1 MDRIREKMNQM
12 SVRAEDAEKR
22 AEEAEETIKTLKQD
36 LLQKEQLI
44 TSLEH
49 RLKTAEDESEKHETA
64 LKDLKTRAEEGEGHR
79 TNHENLTRK
88 VQMLEEEL
96 ERNEKELKDATE
108 KLRVVDVKAEHF
120 ERAVQRAEQERDAIE
135 KKLDEANDKLK
146 ASQQELNELVS
157 QMDTLNHA
165 ASMADSFSH
174 SSVPALPDN
183 DIDAHSPMVT
193 DIPALNPPVVPT
205 FQYPSLDLDPTDAFT
220 SLKPNPRL
228 PPQRPS
234 MTRRATSSFI
244 QASAR
249 ASTVAAIPLVHAFLF
264 LFSLIAVSPSNDGSG
279 IADDQGETNSMEPDA
294 GLGGVMRSQRSSRRH
309 YPRQGDG
316 NQDTYRITGRNS
328 QEQPHTRTVT
338 SEEIETTMYNV
349 GDGGAKDEDEQL
361 DKDAVFPGGWISGR
375 SSR

>member
-1 MDRIREKMNQM
+1 MNQM

-64 LKDLKTRAEEGEGHR
+64 LKDLKTRADEGEGHR

-165 ASMADSFSH
+165 ASMADSFSPPP
-174 SSVPALPDN
+174 VPELPDDDVN
-183 DIDAHSPMVT
+183 AHSPMMT
-193 DIPALNPPVVPT
+193 EIPAVNAPVVPT
-205 FQYPSLDLDPTDAFT
+205 FQYPPLDLDPTDAFT
-220 SLKPNPRL
+220 SLQPNPQSL
-228 PPQRPS
+228 PQRPS

-264 LFSLIAVSPSNDGSG
+264 LFSLIAVSPSLADSG
-279 IADDQGETNSMEPDA
+279 IIGDQSEPDA
-294 GLGGVMRSQRSSRRH
+294 GLGDVMRSQRSSRRR
-309 YPRQGDG
+309 YPRQGDVD
-316 NQDTYRITGRNS
+316 QDIYRITGRNP
-328 QEQPHTRTVT
+328 QGQAAHTRTVT
-338 SEEIETTMYNV
+338 NEENDTTMYKGGN
-349 GDGGAKDEDEQL
+349 DGAEDEDEEADQ
-361 DKDAVFPGGWISGR
+361 DAVFPGGWISGR